1 MIRLAIADDQ
11 SLIRAGLRTLFEH
24 TDDIE
29 VVGEA
34 ADGLQALDLARRA
47 KPDVLLLDIRMP
59 VLDGIETTRRIA
71 SDEGLSVV
79 RVLILTTFEL
89 DDYIVGALR
98 AGASGFLLKDAAP
111 EEILG
116 AIRVVAGGEALLSPK
131 VTRRL
136 LSTLARLPQA
146 PTQPDPGLETLTP
159 REREILG
166 YVGRGMSNQEIAA
179 ALFISAATVKTHV
192 GHLFAKLAARDR
204 AQLVVRAF
212 QGGLVNG
219 ED

>member
-1 MIRLAIADDQ
+1 VIRLAIADDQ

-47 KPDVLLLDIRMP
+47 KPDVFLLDIRMP

-71 SDEGLSVV
+71 ADEGLRAV
-79 RVLILTTFEL
+79 RVIILTTFEL
-89 DDYIVGALR
+89 DDYIWGALR

-111 EEILG
+111 EEILS
-116 AIRVVAGGEALLSPK
+116 AIRVVAAGEALLSPK

-136 LSTLARLPQA
+136 LSTLARLPKA
-146 PTQPDPGLETLTP
+146 PTQPVPSLETLTG

-166 YVGRGMSNQEIAA
+166 YVGRGMSNSEIAA
-179 ALFISAATVKTHV
+179 ALVISSATVKTHV

-212 QGGLVNG
+212 QAGLFNG